1 MLFLQWIETVGGIWL
16 AMSAIAFIFAAV
28 LVKTRRESAD
38 SAVVSTNRLSDDI
51 GPRRLDRTRTAKKK
65 PSDKD
70 SAPLEKA
77 A

>member
-28 LVKTRRESAD
+28 LVKTRQESAD
-38 SAVVSTNRLSDDI
+38 SVVSTNHLSEDV
-51 GPRRLDRTRTAKKK
+51 GPRRLDRARTAKKK

>member
-1 MLFLQWIETVGGIWL
+1 MLFLEWIETVGGIWL
-16 AMSAIAFIFAAV
+16 AMSAIAFIFATV

-38 SAVVSTNRLSDDI
+38 SALSTNRLSDDV
-51 GPRRLDRTRTAKKK
+51 GPRRLDRARTAKKK

>member
-16 AMSAIAFIFAAV
+16 AMSAIAFTFAAV
-28 LVKTRRESAD
+28 LVKTRRQSED
-38 SAVVSTNRLSDDI
+38 SAIVLSEDI

-70 SAPLEKA
+70 SGPLEKA

>member
-1 MLFLQWIETVGGIWL
+1 MLFLEWIETIGGIWL

-28 LVKTRRESAD
+28 LVKTRRESVD
-38 SAVVSTNRLSDDI
+38 SALASTKRLSDDV
-51 GPRRLDRTRTAKKK
+51 GPRRLNRARIAKKK